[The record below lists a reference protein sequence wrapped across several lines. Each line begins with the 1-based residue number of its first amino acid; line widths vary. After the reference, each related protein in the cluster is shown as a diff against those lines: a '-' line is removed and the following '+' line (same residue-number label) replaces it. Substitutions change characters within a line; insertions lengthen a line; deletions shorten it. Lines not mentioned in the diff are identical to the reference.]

1 MLHSLFDSDWL
12 THLFV
17 VSFFHTCCI
26 RVAYVLFPSA
36 PPPPALAHL
45 YRAMGAYTES
55 LSRFLHPSLLN
66 ATAALVTTNMAVA
79 AHQVGRT
86 TTTTTTATTTPAAP
100 CQEHRSWQERT
111 SHLLGHRLG
120 VFALVRTHQMYTAL
134 VDLSVEEEKESGGD
148 GGDGGDGGGGDGG
161 DGGDGGSGGPIAGLL
176 RLDGAKALE
185 LFVNAPQNNT
195 NNTNNTNNNNN
206 NNRYVLG
213 IVAAECQR

>member
-1 MLHSLFDSDWL
+1 
-12 THLFV
+12 
-17 VSFFHTCCI
+17 
-26 RVAYVLFPSA
+26 
-36 PPPPALAHL
+36 
-45 YRAMGAYTES
+45 MGAYTES

-86 TTTTTTATTTPAAP
+86 TTTTTTPAAL

-148 GGDGGDGGGGDGG
+148 GGDGGDGG
-161 DGGDGGSGGPIAGLL
+161 SGGPIAGLL

-195 NNTNNTNNNNN
+195 NNTNNTNNN
-206 NNRYVLG
+206 RYVLG